1 MTTVLMAVSAADHWT
16 LNDGTHHP
24 TGFWA
29 EELVVPYEI
38 FRDAGFDVTIAT
50 PGAVT
55 PTVDPMSL
63 SVKGGMLPTTAKKM
77 KDKVQQMA
85 HVLNAP
91 EDLHT
96 VDAASFDIIFY
107 PGGHGPMEDLA
118 YDKISGGILNERLAS
133 GKLLGL
139 LCHSPAAL
147 LATID
152 DATGQ
157 TPFAGKQITALS
169 NTEEAIVTNKSKAPW
184 LLEDRLK
191 EAGLKYEKAA
201 LPFRPKLV
209 RDGNLFTGQN
219 PQSSEKLAK
228 ALVEASRAQ

>member
-1 MTTVLMAVSAADHWT
+1 
-16 LNDGTHHP
+16 
-24 TGFWA
+24 
-29 EELVVPYEI
+29 
-38 FRDAGFDVTIAT
+38 
-50 PGAVT
+50 
-55 PTVDPMSL
+55 
-63 SVKGGMLPTTAKKM
+63 MLPSTAKKM
-77 KDKVQQMA
+77 EDKVQQMS
-85 HVLNAP
+85 HVLNNP
-91 EDLHT
+91 EDLHK
-96 VDAASFDIIFY
+96 VDAASYDIIFY

-118 YDKISGGILNERLAS
+118 YDKISGKILTDRLAS

-169 NTEEAIVTNKSKAPW
+169 NTEEGMVTDKSKAPW

-191 EAGLKYEKAA
+191 EAGLKYEKAT

-228 ALVEASRAQ
+228 ALVEAVKQG